1 MISDPLPKHVWLSL
15 AGALIAFSLIF
26 MWLSPLF
33 WAQLAA
39 TVLALGATAFVM
51 DKDGMHDELSRPPH
65 YWLFTIVAGLASA
78 FILYIVFV
86 IANAVARQLFAF
98 ASDQIGSVYL
108 LKAGKSRLV
117 IGLLIALII
126 APGEELFWRAYVQRH
141 MTSRFGVLGAVI
153 VALVYGMAHAASGNL
168 MLVLAAMVCGVF
180 WGAMYYFGRSLWLNI
195 ISHAAW
201 DLAIFVLFPL
211 M

>member
-1 MISDPLPKHVWLSL
+1 MTDPLPKHVWLSL
-15 AGALIAFSLIF
+15 AGALIAFSFIF
-26 MWLSPLF
+26 MWFSPLF

-39 TVLALGATAFVM
+39 TVLALGATAFVV
-51 DKDGMHDELSRPPH
+51 DRDGMHVELRRPPH
-65 YWLFTIVAGLASA
+65 YWLFTVVAGLASA
-78 FILYIVFV
+78 LILYIVFV
-86 IANAVARQLFAF
+86 IANAVARQLFTF
-98 ASDQIGSVYL
+98 ASDQIGSVYM
-108 LKAGKSRLV
+108 LKDGKSRLL
-117 IGLLIALII
+117 IGLLIAFVIV
-126 APGEELFWRAYVQRH
+126 PGEELFWRAYIQRH
-141 MTSRFGVLGAVI
+141 MTSRFGVMGAVM
-153 VALVYGMAHAASGNL
+153 VAFAYGIAHAASGNL